1 MAELNLISRLKPTL
15 DEIISVTMLFP
26 LHDERREQI
35 WNLIIRDQDLT
46 EQFVARIK
54 GNTNH
59 HGESE
64 TTTRAV

>member
-1 MAELNLISRLKPTL
+1 MTKTNITSQLKPSL

-26 LHDERREQI
+26 IHDERREQM

-46 EQFVARIK
+46 EQFVSKVK

-64 TTTRAV
+64 TTRAV